1 MQILVTENLLENV
14 SCVDILCSKFHRSMC
29 TSWSLLE
36 HGYHYDRTCSP
47 PAALSTLCSLH
58 SGPNKVKQRHEYPRL
73 STSTRVLEKIPP
85 KTREYPGFITLQIS
99 LVVVGREY
107 RRGTRLKDMRW
118 KIYFNIFF
126 YVYGGQSNHYSVV
139 ARGAVLREIRPIRDK
154 EKMGRLPQNVSV
166 TWDNLPATSVK
177 DHCIPRRYT
186 CRMHYTEKHVY
197 VYD

>member
-14 SCVDILCSKFHRSMC
+14 SCVDSLCSKFHRSMC

-36 HGYHYDRTCSP
+36 YGYHYDRTCSP

-126 YVYGGQSNHYSVV
+126 LCLRRAIEPLFRGGKGRCFEGDTAGWCFQKN
-139 ARGAVLREIRPIRDK
+139 GQFEIKKKWGGYRK
-154 EKMGRLPQNVSV
+154 
-166 TWDNLPATSVK
+166 TSLS
-177 DHCIPRRYT
+177 HGTINPL
-186 CRMHYTEKHVY
+186 HQ
-197 VYD
+197 